1 MKAIQ
6 ADITSLSVD
15 VLVNAANSS
24 LLGGG
29 GVDAAIHRAA
39 GPELLDECRTLGGCP
54 TGEARVTRAYN
65 LPADW
70 VVHTVGPI
78 WHGGDRGE
86 AELLASCY
94 FNSLTLVLA
103 KQADSVAFPAISAG
117 TFAYPIERAA
127 RIAVKTCTAFQ
138 QSHGTPD
145 EIIFACFDARTRALY
160 QQLLERFF

>member
-6 ADITSLSVD
+6 ADITSLPVD

-29 GVDAAIHRAA
+29 GVDAAIHRGA
-39 GPELLDECRTLGGCP
+39 GPELLNECRTLGGCP
-54 TGEARVTRAYN
+54 TGEARVTRAYQ

-94 FNSLTLVLA
+94 YNSLTLVLA
-103 KQADSVAFPAISAG
+103 KQADSVAFPAISTDAFG
-117 TFAYPIERAA
+117 YPLERAA
-127 RIAVKTCTAFQ
+127 RIAVKTCTGFQ
-138 QSHGTPD
+138 QAHGAPNQ
-145 EIIFACFDARTRALY
+145 IIFACFDERTQELY